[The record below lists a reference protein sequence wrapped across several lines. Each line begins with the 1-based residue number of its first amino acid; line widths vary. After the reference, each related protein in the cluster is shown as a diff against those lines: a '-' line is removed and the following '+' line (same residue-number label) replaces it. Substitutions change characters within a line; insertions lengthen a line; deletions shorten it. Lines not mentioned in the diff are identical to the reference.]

1 MTSEVSVY
9 LAGPILHDPLADRW
23 RESLIQS
30 NNYGNMDLVN
40 PLDVEEF
47 DKEEVTPEDIVEA
60 DLEAIEGCDAV
71 LVRWKNG
78 IETAGTPMEMFFA
91 REQGKF
97 TVTWYQGDFEELS
110 PWVRF
115 FSDAFATSGR
125 EALTTINKR
134 L

>member
-9 LAGPILHDPLADRW
+9 MAGPILHDPQADRW
-23 RESLIQS
+23 RQSLTES

-40 PLDVEEF
+40 PLDIEQF
-47 DKEEVTPEDIVEA
+47 DKEEVTPEDIVMA
-60 DLEAIEGCDAV
+60 DLDAIEDCEAV
-71 LVRWKNG
+71 LVRWKGG

-91 REQGKF
+91 REIGKLI
-97 TVTWYQGDFEELS
+97 VTWHDGKVKDLS

-115 FSDAFATSGR
+115 FSDGFASSGR
-125 EALTTINKR
+125 EALTAINKR